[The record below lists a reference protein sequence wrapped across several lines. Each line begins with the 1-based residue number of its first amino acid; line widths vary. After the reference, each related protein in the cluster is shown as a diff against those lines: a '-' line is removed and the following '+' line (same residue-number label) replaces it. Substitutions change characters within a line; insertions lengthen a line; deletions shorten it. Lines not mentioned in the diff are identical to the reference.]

1 MNSLDLHGGALDE
14 NLPAS
19 AGDYTQY
26 SVMTKRGYV
35 YTYIKADSL
44 FYTAEINT
52 IL

>member
-1 MNSLDLHGGALDE
+1 MNE
-14 NLPAS
+14 NLLCS
-19 AGDYTQY
+19 AGDSTQY